1 MEILPSLLMQPTDG
15 VAATACTSTE
25 ADKVSDAAGGGPP
38 AELPLHLTEKLLC
51 HMSLLE
57 SARLATVCKSW
68 AATVS
73 SLLVTPVPHLYVC
86 MPADD
91 ESGRRGL
98 VVSVALDGSRLPPAT
113 IPSRVRSSYTN
124 CLRCIGATP
133 SGRVAFAASCW
144 SKHVVL
150 VNPITGVH
158 RSIDVGT
165 QRIDPLQRRV
175 LAAGSGGDSLF
186 AVDGKDLVLWRKAPG
201 GGGETEKWSWSWCAM
216 AAKLHQRPINPISS
230 AVNCNGCFYLL
241 RVEGSLSMV
250 DTTAPAPLRM
260 EKLSV
265 ARLVDPLGALRVS
278 GHLLESDGEVLFVQ
292 QMLVGTEGESL
303 SAFGFEVHRLDVN
316 GQRWTKVNDLS
327 GDRALFVSAGSSF
340 AVRASETAGCR
351 RNCIYFVCEKRHYS
365 NPVCHE
371 GRGSSWGVYSIE
383 EQRVLFE
390 HALTGP
396 GSFTEAMWFLPR
408 VVQCCVNK

>member
-98 VVSVALDGSRLPPAT
+98 VVSVALDGSR
-113 IPSRVRSSYTN
+113 
-124 CLRCIGATP
+124 
-133 SGRVAFAASCW
+133 
-144 SKHVVL
+144 
-150 VNPITGVH
+150 
-158 RSIDVGT
+158 T
-165 QRIDPLQRRV
+165 QRFDPLQRRV

-186 AVDGKDLVLWRKAPG
+186 AVDRKDLVLWRKAPG

-230 AVNCNGCFYLL
+230 AVNCNGCLYLL
-241 RVEGSLSMV
+241 RVDGSLSMV

-265 ARLVDPLGALRVS
+265 ARLVDPFGALRVS

-303 SAFGFEVHRLDVN
+303 SAFGFEVN

-365 NPVCHE
+365 NPGCHE

-396 GSFTEAMWFLPR
+396 GSRPAWGR
-408 VVQCCVNK
+408 V